1 MEMTEN
7 ALKDNAKIV
16 ITEDGVSPT
25 LLLGNLP
32 VSVSREE

>member
-1 MEMTEN
+1 LEMTEN

-16 ITEDGVSPT
+16 VTEKGVSPT

-32 VSVSREE
+32 VSASKE